1 MKLGISVWNN
11 KISPVFDAAKTLRIF
26 EIKGDRIEAQRD
38 VDISSGNLVSK
49 ASQVVDTGVK
59 TIICGAVSRQ
69 FSSFLENYGVKL
81 ISWIRGD
88 IKQVLNSYIKK
99 DLLIPEFFLPALR
112 GHKKGRRFSGGRNTS
127 R

>member
-11 KISPVFDAAKTLRIF
+11 KISPVFDAAQTLRIF
-26 EIKGDRIEAQRD
+26 EIEGVRVEFKRD

-49 ASQVVDTGVK
+49 ASRIVDTGVK

-69 FSSFLENYGVKL
+69 LSLFLKNHGVKL

-88 IKQVLNSYIKK
+88 IKKVLNAYIKK
-99 DLLIPEFFLPALR
+99 DLLVPDFFLPAHPGL
-112 GHKKGRRFSGGRNTS
+112 KKKQTI
-127 R
+127 